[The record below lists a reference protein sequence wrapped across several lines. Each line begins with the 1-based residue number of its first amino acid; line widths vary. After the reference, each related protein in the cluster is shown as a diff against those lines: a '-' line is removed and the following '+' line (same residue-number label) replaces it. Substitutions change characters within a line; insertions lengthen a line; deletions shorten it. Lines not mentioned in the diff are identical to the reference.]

1 MAKNSVAEKL
11 AEREGRRESS
21 IIAGMVDASPMTTQH
36 KNEKKPDV
44 LTKNKKTSLEV
55 TANVVVQRP
64 EKKNRRK
71 QIILQQSI
79 HDKAEKKC
87 KEIGVSMNEVINQL
101 LQNWVN
107 ID

>member
-1 MAKNSVAEKL
+1 MAKNSVVEKL

-36 KNEKKPDV
+36 KNE
-44 LTKNKKTSLEV
+44 KTSLEV